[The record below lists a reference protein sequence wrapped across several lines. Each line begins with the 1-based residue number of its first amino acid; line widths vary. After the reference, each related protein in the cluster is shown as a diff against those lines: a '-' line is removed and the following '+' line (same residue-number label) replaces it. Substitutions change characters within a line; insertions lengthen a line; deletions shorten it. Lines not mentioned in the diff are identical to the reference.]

1 MITTSQRL
9 CQSRVSEPDFAL
21 NLARLCCTLD
31 HLCGGRFGW
40 DIVTSG
46 EDLAAE
52 TFGIDTRSTLRETLT
67 EF

>member
-1 MITTSQRL
+1 M
-9 CQSRVSEPDFAL
+9 
-21 NLARLCCTLD
+21 LD